1 MRVAILDWGI
11 GGMPV
16 ALGLQ
21 AASPGTE
28 LLYLSDS
35 GFTPYGKLAREPLAE
50 RASWLLR
57 QTDADLGILACN
69 AASSV
74 LSEIQCDYPIVG
86 IIEHGL
92 RVAMESTGDPVGV
105 LAGDRVTEDG
115 AYSRPLA
122 AAGRRVLTSSGQ
134 PLSALVERG
143 EVSGDTVEAAVARC
157 VAPLRGAS
165 SCLLA
170 CTHYPALSALLTAAL
185 PGVALLDPTP
195 ALVDAVVKQYVPN
208 HDRGSG
214 GLRAITTGSPQ
225 AMARALWI
233 NHARR
238 LEISRLA

>member
-28 LLYLSDS
+28 FLYLSDS

-50 RASWLLR
+50 RVSWLLR
-57 QTDADLGILACN
+57 QTDTDLGILACN

-105 LAGDRVTEDG
+105 LAGDRVSEDG

-122 AAGRRVLTSSGQ
+122 AAGRRVLTGSGQ

-157 VAPLRGAS
+157 VAPLRAAS

-195 ALVDAVVKQYVPN
+195 ALVEHVVKHYALS
-208 HDRGSG
+208 DARGSG